1 MRKTNQ
7 TFYAKDGAMSIYGC
21 VGKHGEVESATIYSK
36 ERPILSLSSDMHR
49 VQDFDGIT
57 VINTQGELTQLIGIY
72 YHGDL
77 YPLSRKLICD
87 AIGRMIHLGTDKGRS
102 SRKNLY
108 KLKLN
113 PGADTMAVSDGE
125 VDLFLLRMGNIL
137 IHRELESGLFGKD
150 KTFLKI
156 QGRVLI
162 EVMTRPNVKSVVYS
176 RKTRLVSKHEHFEP
190 LAKMA

>member
-1 MRKTNQ
+1 MRLTNQ

-36 ERPILSLSSDMHR
+36 QRPILSLSGDMHQ
-49 VQDFDGIT
+49 VQDFDGLS

-87 AIGRMIHLGTDKGRS
+87 AIGRMIHLGTTKGRG

-108 KLKLN
+108 KLRLN
-113 PGADTMAVSDGE
+113 PGKDTTAISDGE
-125 VDLFLLRMGNIL
+125 VDLFLLRMGNVF
-137 IHRELESGLFGKD
+137 IHRELESSLFGKD
-150 KTFLKI
+150 KTFLTI
-156 QGRVLI
+156 QGRVMI
-162 EVMTRPNVKSVVYS
+162 EVMSRPNAKPISYS
-176 RKTRLVSKHEHFEP
+176 KKTRLVSKHAHFEP